1 MFFIEYTFSD
11 KMAEKIKENIVYIKR
26 EILPSSIATNSTN
39 TCHVDVQKEIIKKEQ
54 KEGNIFIKEEP
65 ITLPTVENTCIIYVE
80 EENIKM
86 EPSGIKGKIGSSV
99 NNIKNKVIV

>member
-26 EILPSSIATNSTN
+26 EILPSSIETN

-65 ITLPTVENTCIIYVE
+65 ITLPTVENTCIIYVG

>member
-26 EILPSSIATNSTN
+26 EILPSSIETNSTN
-39 TCHVDVQKEIIKKEQ
+39 TYHVDVQKEIIKKEQ
-54 KEGNIFIKEEP
+54 KEGNTFIKEEP
-65 ITLPTVENTCIIYVE
+65 ITLPTVENTCIIYV